1 MGGILKNKFLLFS
14 IVGGVIVVA
23 IVAYVLLSL
32 SATTK
37 AVVLVSDATAGTTIT
52 ESMVEE
58 IDVPADTPGDFYKT
72 ADSIVGERL
81 TTDIPAGQLIYS
93 SDVLSSVDI
102 SSADTSENFITTM
115 IKVADDNALGGLLTA
130 GDVVDIAVIPSSGN
144 TQILATA
151 LSDYNIDT
159 SYDGGFYYI
168 LANVT
173 ILDATTAVSSS
184 QGTTLSTAT
193 SDEDSSSSSDSSY
206 YLISLSYNDYKKL
219 RIAEQFGTLYLNLVP
234 SQNDENDPLLEIM
247 AAQVTGGLSDASV
260 DDTASLLGI
269 DTTTDESTDETTD
282 EEVIEYEATTEEDDE
297 EEVVFDEAA

>member
-37 AVVLVSDATAGTTIT
+37 AVVLTSDATAGTTIT

-93 SDVLSSVDI
+93 SDVLSSVDV

-115 IKVADDNALGGLLTA
+115 IKVEDDNALGGLLTA

-151 LSDYNIDT
+151 LSDYDIDT

-219 RIAEQFGTLYLNLVP
+219 RIAEQFGELYLNLVP

-260 DDTASLLGI
+260 DDTASLLGT
-269 DTTTDESTDETTD
+269 DTTNTTDEDSTDETTD
-282 EEVIEYEATTEEDDE
+282 EETAEDEATTEEDE
-297 EEVVFDEAA
+297 EALDEAA

>member
-37 AVVLVSDATAGTTIT
+37 AVVLTSDATAGTTIT

-72 ADSIVGERL
+72 ADSLVGERL

-93 SDVLSSVDI
+93 SDVLSSVDV

-115 IKVADDNALGGLLTA
+115 IKVEDDNALGGLLTA

-151 LSDYNIDT
+151 LSDYDIDT

-219 RIAEQFGTLYLNLVP
+219 RIAEQFGELYLNLVP

-260 DDTASLLGI
+260 DDTASLLGT
-269 DTTTDESTDETTD
+269 DTTDTTDEDSTDETTD
-282 EEVIEYEATTEEDDE
+282 EETVEEEAITEDDE
-297 EEVVFDEAA
+297 EAVDDAA